1 MSAQLI
7 ELDLETPEP
16 APVRR
21 RGALLAAAIGAVVI
35 AAVTLTVSHW
45 QWSPKPVRLGSVV
58 RATGLQTCAD
68 GQFVGLTFYLV
79 NDDPKPVTL
88 TSVDVAAV
96 APITDA
102 AGDVFPDS
110 TASACAAG
118 WLPTGHHQVTLRPGD
133 LGVIAVTY
141 QTTCALAA
149 ATTSPIRDVSV
160 HLIEGDQTAVR
171 SLTPDPDDLDSV
183 IHAGLVN
190 CDAPANPSVETA
202 A

>member
-7 ELDLETPEP
+7 ELDLEMPEP

-21 RGALLAAAIGAVVI
+21 RGALLAAVIGAVVI

-45 QWSPKPVRLGSVV
+45 QRRTKPVRLGSVV

-68 GQFVGLTFYLV
+68 GPFVGLTFYLV

-96 APITDA
+96 AAVTDV
-102 AGDVFPDS
+102 AGDVFPEGTTS
-110 TASACAAG
+110 ICAAG
-118 WLPTGHHQVTLRPGD
+118 WLPPAHHQVTLQPGD
-133 LGVIAVTY
+133 LGLVAVTY
-141 QTTCALAA
+141 QTTCGLAG
-149 ATTSPIRDVSV
+149 ATTSPISDVSV
-160 HLIEGDQTAVR
+160 HLIEGGQPAVR

-190 CDAPANPSVETA
+190 CDVPANPSVETA